1 MYGAPNSSASSVHSS
16 TMGRRIQRSWS
27 ALRACTAGQSSRPAA
42 SSNQRIDSD
51 GNPSNTYPTLAG
63 GSDSF
68 AARRAVHGSP
78 RTTGP
83 DGAEAGP
90 APAGGSAGER
100 ACRGERDADSDHEH
114 EPGSANRQRP
124 GQPSGQ
130 RPPPGTGGGAGA
142 PLQQHP
148 AASQQ
153 QPDGR
158 PAPAPPDREPD
169 AARSR

>member
-1 MYGAPNSSASSVHSS
+1 MYGAPNSFASSVHSS

-51 GNPSNTYPTLAG
+51 GKPSNTYPTLAG

-78 RTTGP
+78 RPTGP
-83 DGAEAGP
+83 RGREAGP
-90 APAGGSAGER
+90 GPAGGSPGGG
-100 ACRGERDADSDHEH
+100 ACRGDRDADSDHEH

-130 RPPPGTGGGAGA
+130 RPPPGTGGGAGT

-153 QPDGR
+153 QPDPGEQ
-158 PAPAPPDREPD
+158 PGHP
-169 AARSR
+169 